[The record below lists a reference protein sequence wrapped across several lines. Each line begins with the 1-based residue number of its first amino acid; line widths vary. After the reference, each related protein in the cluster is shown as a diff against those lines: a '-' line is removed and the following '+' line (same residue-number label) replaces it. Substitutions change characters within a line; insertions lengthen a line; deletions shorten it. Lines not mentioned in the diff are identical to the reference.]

1 MESYQYL
8 FDYLENAPTII
19 QVVWILIVLFLV
31 VIIILIIYLK
41 ILRSRLRKNEKTVS
55 QYQNEYESYL
65 ISYLYSGNEEEEISA
80 EQQAIVNKLKS
91 CVPDKFKR
99 HVVVATLLR
108 LRNEISGEMAESIQK
123 LYFQTGLINYALS
136 SLKSKKWYVVA
147 KGIRELAQFH
157 VKEVYTEIVIHVNNP
172 NKEVRKEV
180 QLYLV
185 TLFHFEGLKFL
196 DVLQTQLSEWDQIQL
211 LEVLQR
217 FDDQEIPDINPWL
230 KSTNDSVAVFAIKLT
245 KIYNQFE
252 ARDTLLELLAHPQK
266 KIRVEAIHVLSHLQ
280 VVEAKE
286 VLKNN
291 FEKLTQEEQIAFFK
305 LLENMYEPSDESF
318 LLEHIQHKNFEIKVS
333 ALKIFKLLNIE
344 KFHSFKL
351 LLLKPKDAEIIE
363 FIENN

>member
-1 MESYQYL
+1 MYSYQH
-8 FDYLENAPTII
+8 FIDYFKNSPAII
-19 QVVWILIVLFLV
+19 QVVWVMIVLFMV
-31 VIIILIIYLK
+31 IIIILIIYLK
-41 ILRSRLRKNEKTVS
+41 LLRSRLRKNEKIVV
-55 QYQNEYESYL
+55 QYQNEYESNL
-65 ISYLYSGNEEEEISA
+65 ITYLYSGNEEEEVSA
-80 EQQAIVNKLKS
+80 EQQLIVDKLKS

-99 HVVVATLLR
+99 RVVVSTLLR

-157 VKEVYTEIVIHVNNP
+157 VKEVNDQIVIHVNNP
-172 NKEVRKEV
+172 NKEIRKEV

-196 DVLQTQLSEWDQIQL
+196 DVLQTHLSEWDQIQL

-217 FDDQEIPDINPWL
+217 FDEQEIPNINPWL
-230 KSTNDSVAVFAIKLT
+230 KSKNDSVVIFAIKLA

-252 ARDTLLELLAHPQK
+252 AKDTLLELLEHQHK
-266 KIRVEAIHVLSHLQ
+266 KIRVEAIQVLSHLQ
-280 VVEAKE
+280 VYEAKE
-286 VLKNN
+286 VLKNKFN
-291 FEKLTQEEQIAFFK
+291 ELSLEEQIAFFK
-305 LLENMYEPSDESF
+305 LLENVFESSDETF
-318 LLEHIQHKNFEIKVS
+318 LQEHIQHKNFEIKVS

-344 KFHSFKL
+344 KFHSFKRL
-351 LLLKPKDAEIIE
+351 LSAPKDAEIIE

>member
-1 MESYQYL
+1 MKNYQSL
-8 FDYLENAPTII
+8 LNYLEDSPLII
-19 QVVWILIVLFLV
+19 QVVWAMIVLFLV
-31 VIIILIIYLK
+31 IITMLIIYLK
-41 ILRSRLRKNEKTVS
+41 FLRVRLRKIEKTVA

-65 ISYLYSGNEEEEISA
+65 ISYLYSGNEEDEISA
-80 EQQAIVNKLKS
+80 EQQAIVNKLTA

-99 HVVVATLLR
+99 HVVVSTLLR

-157 VKEVYTEIVIHVNNP
+157 VKEVYKDIVILVNHP
-172 NKEVRKEV
+172 KKEIRKEV

-185 TLFHFEGLKFL
+185 NLFHFEGLKFL
-196 DVLQTQLSEWDQIQL
+196 DVLQTPLSEWDQIQL

-217 FDDQEIPDINPWL
+217 FDEQEIPDINPWL
-230 KSTNDSVAVFAIKLT
+230 KSTNDSVAVFAIKLA

-252 ARDTLLELLAHPQK
+252 AKDTLLELLSHPQK

-280 VVEAKE
+280 VFEAKE
-286 VLKNN
+286 ALKSN
-291 FEKLTQEEQIAFFK
+291 FDKLSLEEQIAFFK
-305 LLENMYEPSDESF
+305 LLENVFETSDESF
-318 LLEHIQHKNFEIKVS
+318 LLKHIQHKNFEIKVS

-344 KFHSFKL
+344 KFHSFKHL
-351 LLLKPKDAEIIE
+351 MLAPKDVEIIE

>member
-1 MESYQYL
+1 MKSYQYL
-8 FDYLENAPTII
+8 IDYFENAPTII

-41 ILRSRLRKNEKTVS
+41 LLRSRLRKNEKTVT

-230 KSTNDSVAVFAIKLT
+230 KSTNDSVAVFAIKLA

-305 LLENMYEPSDESF
+305 LLENLYETSDESF

-351 LLLKPKDAEIIE
+351 LLLEPKDAEIIE